1 MERDSAATIAA
12 KAARFK
18 KLYTAA
24 VYDIL
29 DEMGLPNQCMD
40 LGIRALDRSMRIAG
54 PAFTIACTAD
64 MRSDEEYD
72 LEEVKTFTFFRRMY
86 PGCVVLIAAAG
97 ERNSGHWGE
106 LMSTGSKGRGAT
118 GVVVDGGIR
127 DGNILM
133 GMEEWPVFTR
143 YLSPIESRKRTRI
156 SGIEVPIAVTG
167 TLTAQ
172 IRVDPGDWI
181 FGDMD
186 GVIVIPADKV
196 EAVLARAEEIMGIEN
211 RSRNEIR
218 AGGDVA
224 DVYAKYG
231 RL

>member
-1 MERDSAATIAA
+1 MTQDPAAIAA

-40 LGIRALDRSMRIAG
+40 LGIRALDRSMRGAG
-54 PAFTIACTAD
+54 PAFTVACSAD
-64 MRSDEEYD
+64 VRTDEEYD

-86 PGCVVLIAAAG
+86 PGCVVLISAAG

-106 LMSTGSKGRGAT
+106 LMSTGSKSKGAT

-133 GMEEWPVFTR
+133 SMEDWPVFTR
-143 YLSPIESRKRTRI
+143 YLSPIESRRRTRI

-186 GVIVIPADKV
+186 GVLVIPADKAD
-196 EAVLARAEEIMGIEN
+196 AVLARAEEIMGIEN

>member
-1 MERDSAATIAA
+1 MERDTAAIAD

-54 PAFTIACTAD
+54 PAFTVKVSAD
-64 MRSDEEYD
+64 VRTDEEYD
-72 LEEVKTFTFFRRMY
+72 IEEVKTFTFFRKMY

-97 ERNSGHWGE
+97 ERHSGHWGE
-106 LMSTGSKGRGAT
+106 LMSTGSKSRGAT
-118 GVVVDGGIR
+118 GIVVDGGIR
-127 DGNILM
+127 DGNILI
-133 GMEEWPVFTR
+133 GMEDWPVFTR
-143 YLSPIESRKRTRI
+143 YLSPIESRRRTRI

-172 IRVDPGDWI
+172 IRVDPGDWL

-186 GVIVIPADKV
+186 GVVVITADKV
-196 EAVLARAEEIMGIEN
+196 DAVLQRAEEMITIEN

>member
-1 MERDSAATIAA
+1 MREDATATLA

-18 KLYTAA
+18 ALYTAA

-54 PAFTIACTAD
+54 PAFTIACAAD
-64 MRSDEEYD
+64 VRDDGEYD
-72 LEEVKTFTFFRRMY
+72 LDEVRSFTFFRRMY
-86 PGCVVLIAAAG
+86 RGCVVLIAAAG
-97 ERNSGHWGE
+97 ERHAGHWGE
-106 LMSTGSKGRGAT
+106 LMSASSKAKGAT

-127 DGNILM
+127 DGGILL
-133 GMEEWPVFTR
+133 GMDDWPVFTR
-143 YLSPIESRKRTRI
+143 YLSPIESRRRTRI
-156 SGIEVPIAVTG
+156 HGIEVPIAVTG
-167 TLTAQ
+167 TLSAQ
-172 IRVDPGDWI
+172 IRVDPGDWV

-186 GVIVIPADKV
+186 GVLVIPADKV
-196 EAVLARAEEIMGIEN
+196 DAVLARAEEIKGIEN
-211 RSRNEIR
+211 RSRDEIR
-218 AGGDVA
+218 AGADVA

>member
-1 MERDSAATIAA
+1 MVTQHAEIAGRA
-12 KAARFK
+12 ERFK

-29 DEMGLPNQCMD
+29 DEMGLPNQCID
-40 LGIRALDRSMRIAG
+40 LGVHALDRSMRIAG
-54 PAFTIACTAD
+54 PAFTVAVTAD

-86 PGCVVLIAAAG
+86 PGCVVLVSAAG
-97 ERNSGHWGE
+97 ERKAGHWGE
-106 LMSTGSKGRGAT
+106 LMSTASKARGAA

-127 DGNILM
+127 DGNILL
-133 GMEEWPVFTR
+133 GMEDWPVFTR
-143 YLSPIESRKRTRI
+143 YLSPIESRGRTRI
-156 SGIEVPIAVTG
+156 SGIEVPVAVTG
-167 TLTAQ
+167 TLTSQ
-172 IRVDPGDWI
+172 IRVNPGDWL

-186 GVIVIPADKV
+186 GVMVIPADKV
-196 EAVLARAEEIMGIEN
+196 EAVLIRAEEVLTIEN
-211 RSRNEIR
+211 RSRDEIR

-224 DVYAKYG
+224 DIYAKYG

>member
-1 MERDSAATIAA
+1 MDEHAREIAG
-12 KAARFK
+12 KAERFK

-24 VYDIL
+24 VYDIM

-40 LGIRALDRSMRIAG
+40 LGIRALDRSMRVAG
-54 PAFTIACTAD
+54 PVFTVAVTAD
-64 MRSDEEYD
+64 MRTDAEYD

-86 PGCVVLIAAAG
+86 PGCVVLISAAG
-97 ERNSGHWGE
+97 ERNAGHWGE
-106 LMSTGSKGRGAT
+106 LMSTASKSRGAT

-133 GMEEWPVFTR
+133 GMEDWPVFTR
-143 YLSPIESRKRTRI
+143 YLSPIESRGRTRI

-172 IRVDPGDWI
+172 IRVNPGDWL

-186 GVIVIPADKV
+186 GVVVIPAEKV
-196 EAVLARAEEIMGIEN
+196 DIVLARAEEMTTIEN

-224 DVYAKYG
+224 DIYAKYG

>member
-1 MERDSAATIAA
+1 MEKEAAEIAG
-12 KAARFK
+12 KAERFK

-24 VYDIL
+24 VYDIM
-29 DEMGLPNQCMD
+29 DEMGLPNQCFD

-54 PAFTIACTAD
+54 PAFTVAVTAD
-64 MRSDEEYD
+64 MRTDDEYD

-86 PGCVVLIAAAG
+86 PGCVVLISAAG
-97 ERNSGHWGE
+97 ERKAGHWGE
-106 LMSTGSKGRGAT
+106 LMSTASKARGAT

-127 DGNILM
+127 DGNILI
-133 GMEEWPVFTR
+133 GMDDWPVFTR
-143 YLSPIESRKRTRI
+143 YLSPIESRGRTRI
-156 SGIEVPIAVTG
+156 SSIEVPIAVTG

-172 IRVDPGDWI
+172 IRVNPGDWL

-186 GVIVIPADKV
+186 GVVVIPADKV
-196 EAVLARAEEIMGIEN
+196 DTVLARAEEIMTIEN
-211 RSRNEIR
+211 RSRSEIR

-224 DVYAKYG
+224 DIYAKYG

>member
-1 MERDSAATIAA
+1 MERDSAAIAA
-12 KAARFK
+12 KAARFN

-29 DEMGLPNQCMD
+29 DEMGLPHQCMD
-40 LGIRALDRSMRIAG
+40 LDIRALDRGMRIAG
-54 PAFTIACTAD
+54 PAFTVACTAD
-64 MRSDEEYD
+64 MRTDDEYD
-72 LEEVKTFTFFRRMY
+72 NEEVKTFTFFRRMY
-86 PGCVVLIAAAG
+86 SGCVVLVSAAG
-97 ERNSGHWGE
+97 ERKAGHWGE
-106 LMSTGSKGRGAT
+106 LMSTGAKSKGAV

-133 GMEEWPVFTR
+133 GMENWPVFTR
-143 YLSPIESRKRTRI
+143 YLSPIESRQRTRI

-167 TLTAQ
+167 TLTTQ
-172 IRVDPGDWI
+172 IRVNPGDWI

-196 EAVLARAEEIMGIEN
+196 DAVLDRAEEIMGIEN

-218 AGGDVA
+218 AGADVA

>member
-1 MERDSAATIAA
+1 MERDTAAIAAT
-12 KAARFK
+12 AARFQ

-40 LGIRALDRSMRIAG
+40 LEIRGLDKGMRIAG
-54 PAFTIACTAD
+54 PAFTVACTLD
-64 MRSDEEYD
+64 VREDHEYD
-72 LEEVKTFTFFRRMY
+72 NEEVKTFTFFRRMY
-86 PGCVVLIAAAG
+86 PGCVVLISAAG
-97 ERNSGHWGE
+97 ERKAGHWGE
-106 LMSTGSKGRGAT
+106 LMSTGSKAKGAV

-133 GMEEWPVFTR
+133 GMENWPVFTR

-156 SGIEVPIAVTG
+156 SGIEVPISITG
-167 TLTAQ
+167 TLTSQ

-186 GVIVIPADKV
+186 GVIVIPAAKV
-196 EAVLARAEEIMGIEN
+196 EAVLDRAEEIMGIEN

>member
-1 MERDSAATIAA
+1 MTEGSAAIAE

-40 LGIRALDRSMRIAG
+40 LGIRALDRSMRVAG
-54 PAFTIACTAD
+54 PAFTVACTAD
-64 MRSDEEYD
+64 VRSDEEYD

-86 PGCVVLIAAAG
+86 PGCVVLISAAG

-106 LMSTGSKGRGAT
+106 LMSTGSKSKGAT

-127 DGNILM
+127 DGNILI

-172 IRVDPGDWI
+172 IRADPGDWI

-196 EAVLARAEEIMGIEN
+196 DAVLTRAEEIMGIEN

-224 DVYAKYG
+224 DIYAKYG

>member
-1 MERDSAATIAA
+1 
-12 KAARFK
+12 
-18 KLYTAA
+18 
-24 VYDIL
+24 
-29 DEMGLPNQCMD
+29 
-40 LGIRALDRSMRIAG
+40 
-54 PAFTIACTAD
+54 
-64 MRSDEEYD
+64 
-72 LEEVKTFTFFRRMY
+72 FRRMY

-97 ERNSGHWGE
+97 DRNSGHWGE
-106 LMSTGSKGRGAT
+106 LMSTGSKSRGAT
-118 GVVVDGGIR
+118 GIVVDGGIR

-133 GMEEWPVFTR
+133 GMEDWPVFTR
-143 YLSPIESRKRTRI
+143 YLSPIESRKRTPM

-172 IRVDPGDWI
+172 IRVDPGDWL

-196 EAVLARAEEIMGIEN
+196 DAVLQRAEEMIAIEN

>member
-1 MERDSAATIAA
+1 MDEHAREIAG
-12 KAARFK
+12 KAERFK
-18 KLYTAA
+18 KLYTAS
-24 VYDIL
+24 VYDIM

-54 PAFTIACTAD
+54 PAFTVAVTAD
-64 MRSDEEYD
+64 MRTDAEYD

-86 PGCVVLIAAAG
+86 PGCVVLISAAG
-97 ERNSGHWGE
+97 ERNAGHWGE
-106 LMSTGSKGRGAT
+106 LMSTASKARGAT

-127 DGNILM
+127 DGNILI
-133 GMEEWPVFTR
+133 GMEDWPVFTR
-143 YLSPIESRKRTRI
+143 YLSPIESRGRTRI
-156 SGIEVPIAVTG
+156 SGIEVSIAVTG

-172 IRVDPGDWI
+172 IRINPGDWL

-186 GVIVIPADKV
+186 GVVVIPADKV
-196 EAVLARAEEIMGIEN
+196 DTVLAKAEEMTTIEN

-224 DVYAKYG
+224 DIYAKYG

>member
-1 MERDSAATIAA
+1 MLRDEAAIA
-12 KAARFK
+12 KTAARFD

-24 VYDIL
+24 VYDIM

-40 LGIRALDRSMRIAG
+40 LGIRALDRNMRIAG
-54 PAFTIACTAD
+54 PAFTVKCAAD
-64 MRSDEEYD
+64 TRTDAEYD
-72 LEEVKTFTFFRRMY
+72 NEEVKTFTFFRKMY
-86 PGCVVLIAAAG
+86 RGCVVLVSAAG
-97 ERNSGHWGE
+97 ERHAGHWGE
-106 LMSTGSKGRGAT
+106 LMSTGSQTRGAR

-127 DGNILM
+127 DGNILI
-133 GMEEWPVFTR
+133 GMKDWSVFTR
-143 YLSPIESRKRTRI
+143 YLSPIESRGRTRI

-167 TLTAQ
+167 TLSAQ

-186 GVIVIPADKV
+186 GVLVIPAGRV
-196 EAVLARAEEIMGIEN
+196 EEILAHAEEIVGIEN